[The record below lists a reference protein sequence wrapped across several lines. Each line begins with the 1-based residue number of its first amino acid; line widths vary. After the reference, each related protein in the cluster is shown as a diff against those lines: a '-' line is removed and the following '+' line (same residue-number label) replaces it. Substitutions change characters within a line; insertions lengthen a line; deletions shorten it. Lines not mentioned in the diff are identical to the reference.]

1 METLQALRKFG
12 FTQQE
17 SLLYVTLLR
26 HGAMTGYEAAKA
38 AGISRSNAYAALA
51 SLVDKGGA
59 VLSVGGAKGDT
70 SRYVPVSGAELLG
83 NLRRDM
89 EATLTFLEQHLPK
102 PEPEETPYLTVSGLE
117 NTENKI
123 RNMLQGAS
131 LRIYASMHSHS
142 IATFREDLM
151 QCVTRGLKVV
161 VLSDVNPKID
171 GCIYYPNEAEPHY
184 VKLIADTHDVIAG
197 TLEPRVTGR
206 CLYSCNEH
214 LVHLMREA
222 ILHEMDL
229 ICIRTGMASVATE
242 SALKGE

>member
-59 VLSVGGAKGDT
+59 VLAVGGEKGDT
-70 SRYVPVSGAELLG
+70 SRYVPVAGEELLR
-83 NLRRDM
+83 NVRRDM
-89 EATLTFLEQHLPK
+89 EATLTFLERNLPK
-102 PEPEETPYLTVSGLE
+102 AEPEETPYLTISGLE

-123 RNMLQGAS
+123 RNMLQSAH
-131 LRIYASMHSHS
+131 LRIYASLHSHS
-142 IATFREDLM
+142 VAQFRDDFVH
-151 QCVTRGLKVV
+151 CVERGLKVV
-161 VLSDVNPKID
+161 ILSDLDPHID

-197 TLEPRVTGR
+197 TLEPSVSGR

-229 ICIRTGMASVATE
+229 ICIRTGMPSVRSGST
-242 SALKGE
+242 SKGE